1 VKTLS
6 FVKMQAQGNDFVII
20 DGLHEDVPHLDQQAI
35 LNITERRYGIG
46 CDQLLLLRPDE
57 DGDARMII
65 FNTDGSE
72 AKNCGNGLR
81 CVADL
86 LFRRMRRDTVRIVL
100 ADRQVLAERGEH
112 GVRVQMGTAMITDVQ
127 DTHTDVDVGNEHR
140 VVFELLDEAA
150 FPGDK
155 NIEIVTGQIANRV
168 YIDIIERGVGPTR
181 ACGSG
186 ATATAAAVW
195 QREGHR
201 NPLTIEMP
209 GGEVFV
215 SAVGDDM
222 WLEGPVAEVFRGV
235 YGGKGDQCSTS

>member
-6 FVKMQAQGNDFVII
+6 FVKMQAQGNDFVIL
-20 DGLHEDVPHLDQQAI
+20 DGLHDDIPHLDQQDI
-35 LNITERRYGIG
+35 LNITERRYGVG
-46 CDQLLLLRPDE
+46 CDQLLVLRPD
-57 DGDARMII
+57 DDCDVRMII

-86 LFRRMRRDTVRIVL
+86 LLRRMHRDTLLIAL
-100 ADRQVLAERGEH
+100 ADRQVMVERGEH
-112 GVRVQMGTAMITDVQ
+112 GVRVQMGTAVITDVQ
-127 DTHTDVDVGNEHR
+127 ETHTDVDVGNEHR
-140 VVFELLDEAA
+140 VVFELLEEEA
-150 FPGDK
+150 FPADK
-155 NIEIVTGQIANRV
+155 NIEIVTGQIADRV

-195 QREGHR
+195 HREGHR

-215 SAVGDDM
+215 SAIGDDL
-222 WLEGPVAEVFRGV
+222 WLEGPVTEVFRGV
-235 YGGKGDQCSTS
+235 YDGKGDQCSTS